1 MNAGFFDA
9 PILPPYKAPSRHW
22 DLNAKGRPTGTI
34 GKSRRRAEF
43 VAAVTCTVGETQPE
57 MLDLDNLTDEAALQT
72 ATGEIRAGVDRWRAL
87 PNPLDWKVTS
97 ETR

>member
-1 MNAGFFDA
+1 MSFRPWWRACAEPPPACSPTIAKGECNQSETQPVSMNAGFFDA

-43 VAAVTCTVGETQPE
+43 VAAVPGTVGET
-57 MLDLDNLTDEAALQT
+57 
-72 ATGEIRAGVDRWRAL
+72 
-87 PNPLDWKVTS
+87 
-97 ETR
+97 

>member
-1 MNAGFFDA
+1 MNAGSFDA

-43 VAAVTCTVGETQPE
+43 VAAVPGTVGETQPE
-57 MLDLDNLTDEAALQT
+57 MLDLDNLTDEKYLTSLYYPSYYAAPRSASLKLRFR
-72 ATGEIRAGVDRWRAL
+72 G
-87 PNPLDWKVTS
+87 
-97 ETR
+97 